1 MLRISKK
8 AEYGML
14 ALQRIAQSNETV
26 PVKEIADMYGIS
38 FDLLA
43 KVLNQL
49 AKAGLVTAY
58 QGTQGGYLLAKK
70 PVEITVADI
79 LHTLE
84 GSLKITE
91 CADTH
96 STSCGC
102 TLDTLCAIKTPM
114 QIIQEKMLQVFSSM
128 TLSDMIQT
136 GAAHHTFHSI
146 HINN

>member
-1 MLRISKK
+1 
-8 AEYGML
+8 ML
-14 ALQRIAQSNETV
+14 ALQKIAQSNETV
-26 PVKEIADMYGIS
+26 PVKEIAEMYGIS

-49 AKAGLVTAY
+49 AKAGFVTAY
-58 QGTQGGYLLAKK
+58 QGTQGGYILAKK
-70 PVEITVADI
+70 PREITVADI

-91 CADTH
+91 CADNH
-96 STSCGC
+96 NASCGC
-102 TLDTLCAIKTPM
+102 ALDTLCAIKTPM
-114 QIIQEKMLQVFSSM
+114 QIIQEKMLMVFSSM

-136 GAAHHTFHSI
+136 GNNHTFHSI

>member
-58 QGTQGGYLLAKK
+58 QGTQGGYILAKK

-79 LHTLE
+79 LYTLE

-91 CADTH
+91 CADNH
-96 STSCGC
+96 DASCGC
-102 TLDTLCAIKTPM
+102 VLDTQCAIKTPM
-114 QIIQEKMLQVFSSM
+114 QIIQEKLLQVFTSM
-128 TLSDMIQT
+128 TLSDIVQSGNRQT
-136 GAAHHTFHSI
+136 LHSI
-146 HINN
+146 HIHN